1 MLHRF
6 VRRRWLPVRIA
17 EGHAATHLSRS
28 DHFQGRD
35 PDSGTI
41 MNIPLNRITPLPN
54 TLFQP
59 NGNGPHQRHRIDQ
72 FELDPARLQQFNAL
86 LARIREDHP
95 TLDCDQLASAA
106 RELMDQSPDG
116 RVPACIRERVRRAG
130 AVDLMLSDPEW
141 DTRAE
146 AALVAALAVDYLRG
160 DAPLIPNSLPVVG
173 WLDDAVLVET
183 AWPSLADEVRDY
195 LDFCRLRRIE
205 AGLRGEQR
213 THFGF
218 TREHWEDA
226 RDAEAEWLAHCRR
239 VGRTSYLSADTP
251 ERFRVD

>member
-1 MLHRF
+1 
-6 VRRRWLPVRIA
+6 
-17 EGHAATHLSRS
+17 
-28 DHFQGRD
+28 
-35 PDSGTI
+35 

-54 TLFQP
+54 TLFQS
-59 NGNGPHQRHRIDQ
+59 NRDGPRQRHRIDQ
-72 FELDPARLQQFNAL
+72 FELDPAKLHDFNAL
-86 LARIREDHP
+86 LALISKDHP
-95 TLDCDQLASAA
+95 PLDRDQLASAA
-106 RELMDQSPDG
+106 RELIDQSPD
-116 RVPACIRERVRRAG
+116 RHVPASIRERVRRAG

-146 AALVAALAVDYLRG
+146 AALVAAVAVDYLRG
-160 DAPLIPNSLPVVG
+160 NAPLIPNSLPVVG

-218 TREHWEDA
+218 TRELWEDA

>member
-1 MLHRF
+1 
-6 VRRRWLPVRIA
+6 
-17 EGHAATHLSRS
+17 
-28 DHFQGRD
+28 
-35 PDSGTI
+35 
-41 MNIPLNRITPLPN
+41 MNISLNPISPLPM
-54 TLFQP
+54 TLFHSDRD
-59 NGNGPHQRHRIDQ
+59 GPRQRHRIDR
-72 FELDPARLQQFNAL
+72 FELDPARMQQFNAL

-95 TLDCDQLASAA
+95 TLDRDQVASAA
-106 RELMDQSPDG
+106 RELIDQSADG
-116 RVPACIRERVRRAG
+116 RVPAPIRDRVRRAG

-146 AALVAALAVDYLRG
+146 AALVGAVVVDYLRG
-160 DAPLIPNSLPVVG
+160 NAPLIPNALPVVG

-218 TREHWEDA
+218 TREHWQDA

-239 VGRTSYLSADTP
+239 VGRESYLSTDTP